1 MKGRERDGNIY
12 TSRAPAAG
20 RATGHACTV
29 HNFYS
34 ISLLGVVVRS
44 YGIVTQARRLSRSL

>member
-29 HNFYS
+29 HNYS

-44 YGIVTQARRLSRSL
+44 YGIIVTQARRLSRSL